1 MMDTSNIP
9 TGPRENPDFPEPVS
23 PPITVVGPIA
33 WLRANL
39 FSSPLNSLLT
49 ILAAL
54 FLVWVIPPF
63 LHWAFFGATWTFPQ
77 EVVDGVRNANRR
89 DCAPGGAC
97 WIFVRARIGQFLF
110 GFYPMDERWRVIL
123 VFLLTFAAVAGM
135 LIDRLPYK
143 RLNALFLFAIL
154 PFLAFWL
161 LYGGLG
167 LEVVQTRLWGGF
179 MLTLVISCVG
189 IVLALPLGILLALG
203 RRSALP
209 VVHLLS
215 VMVIEFVRGVP
226 LITVLFMANVMLP
239 LFLPPGTTIDP
250 LLRILVGFTVF
261 TGAYLAEVVRG
272 GLQAIGR
279 GQYEGAASLG
289 LGYWAMMRLI
299 ILPQALRVSIPAIVN
314 TINGSF
320 MDTTLVAVV
329 GLYDF
334 LNIVRTGSRD
344 GNWIGTEID
353 GFVFCA
359 AIYWVCC
366 FGMSRYSMFLERK
379 LDTGHKKQ

>member
-1 MMDTSNIP
+1 MMDTSNLP
-9 TGPRENPDFPEPVS
+9 TTPPEDRLPDQA

-33 WLRANL
+33 WMRTNL
-39 FSSPLNSLLT
+39 FSSIGNTLLT
-49 ILAAL
+49 ILAVL
-54 FLVWVIPPF
+54 LLIWIIPPF
-63 LHWAFFGATWTFPQ
+63 INWAFLHATWAFPD
-77 EVVDGVRNANRR
+77 VTDSSHRFGRK
-89 DCAPGGAC
+89 DCAPDGAC
-97 WIFVRARIGQFLF
+97 WIFIRARIGQFLY
-110 GFYPMDERWRVIL
+110 GFYPADDRWRPIL
-123 VFLLTFAAVAGM
+123 AFILTFGAIAGM
-135 LIDRLPYK
+135 MIDRLPFK
-143 RLNALFLFAIL
+143 RANAIFLFAIL

-161 LYGGLG
+161 LFGGLG
-167 LEVVQTRLWGGF
+167 LEIVPTRMWGGF
-179 MLTLVISCVG
+179 MLTLVIAAVG

-203 RRSALP
+203 RRSDLP
-209 VVHLLS
+209 VVHL
-215 VMVIEFVRGVP
+215 VCMMIIEFVRGVP

-239 LFLPPGTTIDP
+239 LFLPPGMTIDP

-261 TGAYLAEVVRG
+261 TSAYLAEVVRG

-289 LGYWAMMRLI
+289 LGYWSMMRLI
-299 ILPQALRVSIPAIVN
+299 VLPQALRVSIPAIVN

-344 GNWIGTEID
+344 SNWIGTDME

-359 AIYWVCC
+359 AVYWVICY
-366 FGMSRYSMFLERK
+366 GMSRYSVYLEHK
-379 LDTGHKKQ
+379 LDTGHKKR

>member
-1 MMDTSNIP
+1 MMDTTNLP
-9 TGPRENPDFPEPVS
+9 TGPRENPEFSPDLA
-23 PPITVVGPIA
+23 PPITQVGPIA
-33 WLRANL
+33 WVRTNL
-39 FSSPLNSLLT
+39 FSGPVSALFT
-49 ILAAL
+49 ILVIA
-54 FLVWVIPPF
+54 FLAWVIPPF
-63 LHWAFFGATWTFPQ
+63 IHWAFLGATWTFPQ
-77 EVVDGVRNANRR
+77 EVIDGARSATRK

-97 WIFVRARIGQFLF
+97 WIFIEARIGQFMF
-110 GFYPMDERWRVIL
+110 GFYPADQRWRVIL
-123 VFLLTFAAVAGM
+123 VFVLTFGAVAGM
-135 LIDRLPYK
+135 LIERVPYK
-143 RLNALFLFAIL
+143 RLNALLLFGIL
-154 PFLAFWL
+154 PFIAFWL

-179 MLTLVISCVG
+179 MLTVVIACVG

-203 RRSALP
+203 RRSELP

-215 VMVIEFVRGVP
+215 VLLIEFVRGVP

-261 TGAYLAEVVRG
+261 TAAYLAEVVRG

-299 ILPQALRVSIPAIVN
+299 ILPQALRISIPAIVN

-320 MDTTLVAVV
+320 MDTTLIAVV

-334 LNIVRTGSRD
+334 LNIVKAGSRD
-344 GNWIGTEID
+344 ANWIGTTID

-359 AIYWVCC
+359 VVYWVCC
-366 FGMSRYSMFLERK
+366 YGMSRYSMFLEHK
-379 LDTGHKKQ
+379 LDTGHKKR

>member
-1 MMDTSNIP
+1 MTNAPHQSTP
-9 TGPRENPDFPEPVS
+9 EQRLPDLS
-23 PPITVVGPIA
+23 PPLTAVGPIA

-39 FSSPLNSLLT
+39 FSGPVNTLLT
-49 ILAAL
+49 LLAVLLLYWA
-54 FLVWVIPPF
+54 IPPF
-63 LHWAFFGATWTFPQ
+63 LNWAFLHANWTFPQ
-77 EVVDGVRNANRR
+77 EVTDGARNASRK
-89 DCAPGGAC
+89 DCVPGGAC

-110 GFYPMDERWRVIL
+110 GFYPMDERWRPVLAFI
-123 VFLLTFAAVAGM
+123 LTFGAVAGM
-135 LIDRLPYK
+135 LVEQLPYK
-143 RLNALFLFAIL
+143 RANAIFLFAIL

-161 LYGGLG
+161 LLGGLG
-167 LEVVQTRLWGGF
+167 LEIVPTRMWGGF
-179 MLTLVISCVG
+179 MLTLVIAAVG

-203 RRSALP
+203 RRSDLP
-209 VVHLLS
+209 VVHLIS
-215 VMVIEFVRGVP
+215 VVVIEFVRGVP

-239 LFLPPGTTIDP
+239 LFLPPGMTIDP

-261 TGAYLAEVVRG
+261 TAAYLAEVVRG

-289 LGYWAMMRLI
+289 LGYWSMMRLI
-299 ILPQALRVSIPAIVN
+299 VLPQALRISIPAIVN

-344 GNWIGTEID
+344 ANWIGTEIE

-359 AIYWVCC
+359 AVYWVICY
-366 FGMSRYSMFLERK
+366 GMSRYSVHLERK
-379 LDTGHKKQ
+379 LDTGHKKH

>member
-9 TGPRENPDFPEPVS
+9 TSPPEQRLPDEAA
-23 PPITVVGPIA
+23 PITVVGPIA
-33 WLRANL
+33 WLRTNL

-49 ILAAL
+49 VIAVAIL
-54 FLVWVIPPF
+54 VVVIPAIIRWGF
-63 LHWAFFGATWTFPQ
+63 LHATWTFPQ
-77 EVVDGVRNANRR
+77 DVLDGVRKASRN
-89 DCAPGGAC
+89 DCAADGAC
-97 WIFVRARIGQFLF
+97 WIFVRARFGQFIF
-110 GFYPMDERWRVIL
+110 GFYPMDERWRPI
-123 VFLLTFAAVAGM
+123 LTFILTFGAVAGM
-135 LIDRLPYK
+135 LIEQLPFK
-143 RLNALFLFAIL
+143 RANAIFLFGIL

-161 LYGGLG
+161 LFGGLG
-167 LEVVQTRLWGGF
+167 LEIVPTRMWGGF
-179 MLTLVISCVG
+179 MLTLVLAAVG
-189 IVLALPLGILLALG
+189 IVLALPLGIFLALG
-203 RRSALP
+203 RRSELP

-215 VMVIEFVRGVP
+215 VVVIEFVRGVP

-239 LFLPPGTTIDP
+239 LFLPPGTTVDP

-261 TGAYLAEVVRG
+261 TAAYLAEVVRG

-289 LGYWAMMRLI
+289 LGYWSMMRLI
-299 ILPQALRVSIPAIVN
+299 VLPQALRISIPAIVN

-344 GNWIGTEID
+344 ANWIGTEID
-353 GFVFCA
+353 GFVYCA
-359 AIYWVCC
+359 AVYWVICY
-366 FGMSRYSMFLERK
+366 GMSRYSVHLERK
-379 LDTGHKKQ
+379 LDTGHKKH

>member
-9 TGPRENPDFPEPVS
+9 TNPPEQRLPDEA
-23 PPITVVGPIA
+23 PPLSTVGPIA
-33 WLRANL
+33 WVRNNL
-39 FSSPLNSLLT
+39 FSSPMNALLT
-49 ILAAL
+49 LLAVAIL
-54 FLVWVIPPF
+54 VVTIPP
-63 LHWAFFGATWTFPQ
+63 LVRWAFIDATWSFPQ
-77 EVVDGVRNANRR
+77 EVADGVRNASRK

-97 WIFVRARIGQFLF
+97 WIFVRARLGQFIF
-110 GFYPMDERWRVIL
+110 GFYPMDERWRPILAFVI
-123 VFLLTFAAVAGM
+123 TFGAVAGM
-135 LIDRLPYK
+135 LVERIPFK
-143 RLNALFLFAIL
+143 RANATFLFVIL

-161 LYGGLG
+161 LFGGLG
-167 LEVVQTRLWGGF
+167 LEIVPTRMWGGF
-179 MLTLVISCVG
+179 MLTLVLAAVG

-203 RRSALP
+203 RRSDLP

-215 VMVIEFVRGVP
+215 VVIIEFVRGVP

-239 LFLPPGTTIDP
+239 LFLPPGTTVDP

-261 TGAYLAEVVRG
+261 TAAYLAEVVRG

-289 LGYWAMMRLI
+289 LGYWSMMRLI
-299 ILPQALRVSIPAIVN
+299 VLPQALRISIPAIVN

-344 GNWIGTEID
+344 ANWIGTEID

-359 AIYWVCC
+359 AVYWVICY
-366 FGMSRYSMFLERK
+366 GMSRYSVHLERK
-379 LDTGHKKQ
+379 LDTGHKKH

>member
-1 MMDTSNIP
+1 MMDTSNIQTTP
-9 TGPRENPDFPEPVS
+9 PEDRLPDQT

-33 WLRANL
+33 WMRANL
-39 FSSPLNSLLT
+39 FSSIGNTLLT
-49 ILAAL
+49 ILAVL
-54 FLVWVIPPF
+54 LLIWIIPPF
-63 LHWAFFGATWTFPQ
+63 INWAFLHATWTFP
-77 EVVDGVRNANRR
+77 DATDSSHRFGRK
-89 DCAPGGAC
+89 DCAPDGAC
-97 WIFVRARIGQFLF
+97 WIFIRARIGQFLY
-110 GFYPMDERWRVIL
+110 GFYPADDRWRPIL
-123 VFLLTFAAVAGM
+123 AFILTFGAIAGM
-135 LIDRLPYK
+135 MIDRLPFK
-143 RLNALFLFAIL
+143 RANTIFLFAIL

-161 LYGGLG
+161 LFGGLG
-167 LEVVQTRLWGGF
+167 LEIVPTRMWGGF
-179 MLTLVISCVG
+179 MLTLVIAAVG

-203 RRSALP
+203 RRSDLP
-209 VVHLLS
+209 VVHL
-215 VMVIEFVRGVP
+215 VCMMIIEFVRGVP

-239 LFLPPGTTIDP
+239 LFLPPGMTIDP

-261 TGAYLAEVVRG
+261 TSAYLAEVVRG

-289 LGYWAMMRLI
+289 LGYWSMMRLI
-299 ILPQALRVSIPAIVN
+299 VLPQALRVSIPAIVN

-344 GNWIGTEID
+344 SNWIGTDME

-359 AIYWVCC
+359 AVYWVICY
-366 FGMSRYSMFLERK
+366 GMSRYSVYLEHK
-379 LDTGHKKQ
+379 LDTGHKKR

>member
-9 TGPRENPDFPEPVS
+9 TSPSEQRLPDEA
-23 PPITVVGPIA
+23 PPISQVGVIA
-33 WLRANL
+33 WLRTNL
-39 FSSPLNSLLT
+39 FSSPLNTLLT
-49 ILAAL
+49 VLAVAL
-54 FLVWVIPPF
+54 LAVVIPAF
-63 LHWAFFGATWTFPQ
+63 IRWAFLDATWTFPQ
-77 EVVDGVRNANRR
+77 EVLNGTRNANRAK
-89 DCAPGGAC
+89 DCVSDGAC
-97 WIFVRARIGQFLF
+97 WIFIRARIGQFIF
-110 GFYPMDERWRVIL
+110 GFYPMDERWRPV
-123 VFLLTFAAVAGM
+123 LTFILTFGAVAGM
-135 LIDRLPYK
+135 LTERAPFK
-143 RLNALFLFAIL
+143 KANAIFLFAIL

-161 LYGGLG
+161 LFGGIG
-167 LEVVQTRLWGGF
+167 LEIVPTRMWGGF
-179 MLTLVISCVG
+179 MLTLVIAAVG

-203 RRSALP
+203 RRSELP

-215 VMVIEFVRGVP
+215 VVIIEFVRGVP

-239 LFLPPGTTIDP
+239 LFLPPGTTVDP

-261 TGAYLAEVVRG
+261 TAAYLAEVVRG

-289 LGYWAMMRLI
+289 LGYWSMMRLI
-299 ILPQALRVSIPAIVN
+299 VLPQALRISIPAIVN

-344 GNWIGTEID
+344 ANWIGTEID

-359 AIYWVCC
+359 AIYWVICY
-366 FGMSRYSMFLERK
+366 GMSRYSVHLERK
-379 LDTGHKKQ
+379 LDTGHKKH

>member
-9 TGPRENPDFPEPVS
+9 TS
-23 PPITVVGPIA
+23 PPEQRLPDEAPPISQVGAIA
-33 WLRANL
+33 WLRTNL
-39 FSSPLNSLLT
+39 FSSPLNTLLT
-49 ILAAL
+49 VIAVGFLA
-54 FLVWVIPPF
+54 VVIPAIIR
-63 LHWAFFGATWTFPQ
+63 WAFIDATWTFPQ
-77 EVVDGVRNANRR
+77 EVLDGARKASRAK
-89 DCAPGGAC
+89 DCVSDGAC
-97 WIFVRARIGQFLF
+97 WIFVRARFGQFIF
-110 GFYPMDERWRVIL
+110 GFYPMDERWRPVLAFI
-123 VFLLTFAAVAGM
+123 LTFGAVAGM
-135 LIDRLPYK
+135 LIERAPFK
-143 RLNALFLFAIL
+143 RANAIFLFAIL

-161 LYGGLG
+161 LFGGLG
-167 LEVVQTRLWGGF
+167 LEIVPTRMWGGF
-179 MLTLVISCVG
+179 MLTLVLAAVG

-203 RRSALP
+203 RRSDLP

-215 VMVIEFVRGVP
+215 VVIIEFVRGVP

-239 LFLPPGTTIDP
+239 LFLPPGTTVDP

-261 TGAYLAEVVRG
+261 TAAYLAEVVRG

-289 LGYWAMMRLI
+289 LGYWSMMRLI
-299 ILPQALRVSIPAIVN
+299 VLPQALRISIPAIVN

-344 GNWIGTEID
+344 ANWIGTEID

-359 AIYWVCC
+359 VVYWIICY
-366 FGMSRYSMFLERK
+366 GMSRYSVHLERK
-379 LDTGHKKQ
+379 LDTGHRKH

>member
-1 MMDTSNIP
+1 MDTSNVP
-9 TGPRENPDFPEPVS
+9 TGPRENPELEEIS
-23 PPITVVGPIA
+23 PPMTVVGPVA

-39 FSSPLNSLLT
+39 FSSPFNTLLT
-49 ILAAL
+49 ILAVL
-54 FLVWVIPPF
+54 FLAWVVPPF
-63 LHWAFFGATWTFPQ
+63 IRWAFIDATWTFPQ
-77 EVVDGVRNANRR
+77 EVIEGVRGPNRG
-89 DCAPGGAC
+89 DCTASGAC
-97 WIFVRARIGQFLF
+97 WIFIQARIGQFLF
-110 GFYPMDERWRVIL
+110 GFYPADERWRVVL
-123 VFLLTFAAVAGM
+123 VFILTFGAVTGM
-135 LIDRLPYK
+135 LIERIPFK
-143 RLNALFLFAIL
+143 KQNAIFLFLIL
-154 PFLAFWL
+154 PILSFWL
-161 LYGGLG
+161 LLGGLG
-167 LEVVQTRLWGGF
+167 LEVVSTRLWGGF
-179 MLTLVISCVG
+179 MLTLVIACVG

-203 RRSALP
+203 RRSDLP

-215 VMVIEFVRGVP
+215 VMLIEFVRGVP

-261 TGAYLAEVVRG
+261 TAAYLAEVVRG

-289 LGYWAMMRLI
+289 LGYWSMMRLI
-299 ILPQALRVSIPAIVN
+299 ILPQALRISIPAIVN
-314 TINGSF
+314 TINGAF

-344 GNWIGTEID
+344 ANWIGTEID

-359 AIYWVCC
+359 AIYWICC
-366 FGMSRYSMFLERK
+366 YGMSRYSISLERK
-379 LDTGHKKQ
+379 LDTGHKKR

>member
-9 TGPRENPDFPEPVS
+9 TS
-23 PPITVVGPIA
+23 PPEQRLPDESPPLSVVGPIA

-39 FSSPLNSLLT
+39 FSSPLNTLLTLVSLLL
-49 ILAAL
+49 LALA
-54 FLVWVIPPF
+54 IPPLVRWGL
-63 LHWAFFGATWTFPQ
+63 LHATWTFPQ
-77 EVVDGVRNANRR
+77 EVADGARNASRK

-97 WIFVRARIGQFLF
+97 WIFIRARFGQFIF
-110 GFYPMDERWRVIL
+110 GFYPADERWRPIL
-123 VFLLTFAAVAGM
+123 AFILTFGAVAGM
-135 LIDRLPYK
+135 LLDRVPYK
-143 RLNALFLFAIL
+143 RANAIFLFAIL

-161 LYGGLG
+161 LFGGLG
-167 LEVVQTRLWGGF
+167 LEIVPTRMWGGF
-179 MLTLVISCVG
+179 MLTLVIAAVG

-203 RRSALP
+203 RRSELP

-215 VMVIEFVRGVP
+215 VVVIEFVRGVP

-239 LFLPPGTTIDP
+239 LFLPPGTTVDP

-261 TGAYLAEVVRG
+261 TAAYLAEVVRG

-289 LGYWAMMRLI
+289 LGYWSMMRLI
-299 ILPQALRVSIPAIVN
+299 VLPQALRISIPAIVN

-344 GNWIGTEID
+344 ANWIGTEID

-359 AIYWVCC
+359 AVYWVICY
-366 FGMSRYSMFLERK
+366 GMSRYSVHLERK
-379 LDTGHKKQ
+379 LDTGHKKH